1 MGYYTKFDLE
11 VRTPVTRERAEQI
24 VNRLNAIIGGE
35 DCFELADSEDTTLT
49 TVSLKIPI
57 CMKWYDW
64 VEDMSQLAN
73 EFPDVEFRLE
83 GNGEDEADWW
93 VALLKGKR
101 GQIKYCSPPSEQI
114 KYCSPPSDEWED

>member
-1 MGYYTKFDLE
+1 MGYYTRFDLE

-24 VNRLNAIIGGE
+24 VNRLNAIIGRK
-35 DCFELADSEDTTLT
+35 DCFELADSEGTTLT
-49 TVSLKIPI
+49 NWNLETNGV
-57 CMKWYDW
+57 MKWYDW

-83 GNGEDEADWW
+83 GKEEEDENDWW
-93 VALLKGKR
+93 VALFKGKR
-101 GQIKYCSPPSEQI
+101 EQI

>member
-1 MGYYTKFDLE
+1 MGYYIRVVDLK
-11 VRTPVTRERAEQI
+11 VRTPMTRERAEQI

-35 DCFELADSEDTTLT
+35 DYFKIADSEDTTLT
-49 TVSLKIPI
+49 NWNLETNGE
-57 CMKWYDW
+57 MKSYDW

-93 VALLKGKR
+93 VALFKGKR
-101 GQIKYCSPPSEQI
+101 EQI

>member
-1 MGYYTKFDLE
+1 MGYYTRFDFG

-24 VNRLNAIIGGE
+24 VNRLNTIIGWE

-49 TVSLKIPI
+49 NWNLETNGE
-57 CMKWYDW
+57 MKWYDW
-64 VEDMSQLAN
+64 EEDMSQLAN

-83 GNGEDEADWW
+83 GNGEDEGDWW
-93 VALLKGKR
+93 VALFKGKR
-101 GQIKYCSPPSEQI
+101 EQI

>member
-1 MGYYTKFDLE
+1 MGYYTRFDLE

-35 DCFELADSEDTTLT
+35 DCFELADSEDTTPQIGILRLDGE
-49 TVSLKIPI
+49 LKL
-57 CMKWYDW
+57 YNW

-83 GNGEDEADWW
+83 G
-93 VALLKGKR
+93 KGKGR
-101 GQIKYCSPPSEQI
+101 R
-114 KYCSPPSDEWED
+114 